1 MMKFK
6 KPNQHG
12 AWAMI
17 IMPVLFGM
25 FASQFNVY
33 QLLFF
38 AAWFM
43 IFFFIYNVLFYV
55 KQRKKNFAYIKG
67 SLLFLTIAIV
77 LLIPV
82 VLYDYR
88 ILLFFAAML
97 PFGAINLYFA
107 SKRNERHLL
116 NDFSAI
122 TIFSIAGLLS
132 YFIGEGQFDTK
143 MIYIFLI
150 SFLYFV
156 GTTFYVKTMIRE
168 KKNIKYKYISFS
180 YHLIGL
186 ILAFI
191 VHPLIGVAFIPS
203 LMRAVVFY
211 GKQMK
216 PMKIGIAEIANAVF
230 ITVFVGI
237 FITQYLN

>member
-1 MMKFK
+1 M
-6 KPNQHG
+6 
-12 AWAMI
+12 
-17 IMPVLFGM
+17 
-25 FASQFNVY
+25 
-33 QLLFF
+33 
-38 AAWFM
+38 
-43 IFFFIYNVLFYV
+43 
-55 KQRKKNFAYIKG
+55 
-67 SLLFLTIAIV
+67 

-88 ILLFFAAML
+88 IFLFFAAML

-132 YFIGEGQFDTK
+132 YFIGEAQFDKK
-143 MIYIFLI
+143 MVYIFLI

-168 KKNIKYKYISFS
+168 KKNIKYKYVSYI

-186 ILAFI
+186 MLAFI
-191 VHPLIGVAFIPS
+191 VHPLIGIAFIPS
-203 LMRAVVFY
+203 LMRAVAFY

-216 PMKIGIAEIANAVF
+216 PIKIGIAEIGNAVF

-237 FITQYLN
+237 FITQHLN